1 MIGDKVLYNGEIS
14 VRPSVR
20 PSVHMS
26 VRSPLWANQPSLKP
40 SQPGLRPSQPC
51 LKPEAWLTGW
61 LGLRSSWLGLRS
73 ELAGPD
79 KWTNGWTDHSKTLPK
94 PHLSKYFHFLVN
106 PKQNVCN
113 RISFK
118 SIQEA
123 IPAYYF
129 ILRHPLPYFM
139 ICLHLLLSIQHK
151 FCL

>member
-1 MIGDKVLYNGEIS
+1 MVSGSLAMLYFFIGFHGGKQGRGQSPVEWGNFPYVSLSIH
-14 VRPSVR
+14 PS
-20 PSVHMS
+20 
-26 VRSPLWANQPSLKP
+26 LWAIQPGLKP

-79 KWTNGWTDHSKTLPK
+79 KWTNRWTDHSKTLPK

-118 SIQEA
+118 SFQEA
-123 IPAYYF
+123 VDKPF
-129 ILRHPLPYFM
+129 
-139 ICLHLLLSIQHK
+139 QHITL
-151 FCL
+151 F